1 MALDHQNQSTTSD
14 IFVKNLGLTKYDITL
29 RAMQE
34 FTSRREINTSDELWV
49 LEHTSAYTLG
59 QSGNLEDLFE
69 ENNPQI
75 PVIKSDRGGQ
85 ITYHGPG
92 QLIIYTL
99 LDLRRRGESVR
110 TLVRK
115 LEHAMIQLLG
125 RYGVKGHGSVSKPGV
140 YVNDAKIGSLGL
152 RIKRGC
158 CYHGLALNVNMDL
171 TPFSTINPCG
181 YPGLKVTQLSD
192 LGVNEQI
199 TSVRKK
205 LLEELILVL

>member
-34 FTSRREINTSDELWV
+34 FTSRRKINTSDELWV

-125 RYGVKGHGSVSKPGV
+125 RYGVK
-140 YVNDAKIGSLGL
+140 
-152 RIKRGC
+152 
-158 CYHGLALNVNMDL
+158 
-171 TPFSTINPCG
+171 
-181 YPGLKVTQLSD
+181 
-192 LGVNEQI
+192 
-199 TSVRKK
+199 
-205 LLEELILVL
+205 